1 MGGDRTQRCTN
12 TKKKGNIE
20 ADSILKRE
28 ENAQMLDEMMEKA
41 IKDSEKQKKVAEPV
55 KKSLEDRTL
64 DYLNAIYQNARVGMQ
79 SIKDIITKIDNE
91 SLIEECNR
99 EYVEYGSI
107 ALRCEHFASRQ
118 GLNIK
123 DNNMFEKIRMW
134 GSIKMSTMM
143 NNTTR
148 HIAELLII
156 GTVMGLNSCY
166 KDAQTYKNI
175 NYELNDILED
185 LEVVQEK
192 NYSKLKE
199 FLKTHAEP

>member
-1 MGGDRTQRCTN
+1 MSGDRTTRTTN
-12 TKKKGNIE
+12 TKKKGCVSN
-20 ADSILKRE
+20 DSILKRE
-28 ENAQMLDEMMEKA
+28 ENADMLDKMMEKA
-41 IKDSEKQKKVAEPV
+41 IKDSEKQKDKAQLIE
-55 KKSLEDRTL
+55 KSREDKTL

-99 EYVEYGSI
+99 EYVDYGSI

-123 DNNMFEKIRMW
+123 DNNMFEKVRMW
-134 GSIKMSTMM
+134 GSIKMSTMI

-166 KDAQTYKNI
+166 KDAQTYKNL
-175 NYELNDILED
+175 NYELNDILAD
-185 LEVVQEK
+185 LEIVQEK
-192 NYSKLKE
+192 NYTKLKE

>member
-1 MGGDRTQRCTN
+1 MSGDRIKRTTN
-12 TKKKGNIE
+12 TKKKGCVSE
-20 ADSILKRE
+20 DSILKRE
-28 ENAQMLDEMMEKA
+28 ENADMLDKMMEKA
-41 IKDSEKQKKVAEPV
+41 IKDSEKQKDKAQPIE
-55 KKSLEDRTL
+55 KSREDRTL

-99 EYVEYGSI
+99 EYVDYGSI

-123 DNNMFEKIRMW
+123 DNNMFEKVRMW
-134 GSIKMSTMM
+134 GSIKMSTMI

-166 KDAQTYKNI
+166 KDAQTYKNL
-175 NYELNDILED
+175 NYELNDILAD
-185 LEVVQEK
+185 LEIVQEK
-192 NYSKLKE
+192 NYTKLKE